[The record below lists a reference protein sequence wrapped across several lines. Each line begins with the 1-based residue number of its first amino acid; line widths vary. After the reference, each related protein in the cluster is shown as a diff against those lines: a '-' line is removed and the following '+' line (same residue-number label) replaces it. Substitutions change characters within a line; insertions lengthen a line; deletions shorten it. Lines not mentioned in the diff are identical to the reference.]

1 MEQPIACSLGAADY
15 AARRQQIAAIARE
28 ALRSRERLEGGARLT
43 FAATDA
49 TERELREMV
58 AAEADCCSFLRF
70 DLVRDDQALRLDV
83 TGPADAQPIIAEL
96 FA

>member
-1 MEQPIACSLGAADY
+1 MEQTIACSLNAADY
-15 AARRQQIAAIARE
+15 AARRQQTAEIARD
-28 ALRSRERLEGGARLT
+28 ALMSRDLVEGGARLT

-49 TERELREMV
+49 TERELREV
-58 AAEADCCSFLRF
+58 IAAEADCCSFLRF
-70 DLVRDDQALRLDV
+70 ELDRDGETLRLNV

>member
-1 MEQPIACSLGAADY
+1 MEQPIACSLDAADY
-15 AARRQQIAAIARE
+15 AARRQQTAEIARD
-28 ALRSRERLEGGARLT
+28 ALRSREPAEGGVHLT

-49 TERELREMV
+49 TERELRDV
-58 AAEADCCSFLRF
+58 IAAEADCCSFLRF
-70 DLVRDDQALRLDV
+70 ALDRDGETLRLNV